1 MKINSPGLAD
11 SAGGCIAKAR
21 QDGESGPKALYENHF
36 HRLNFPGLVDSLG
49 GCLAEARLAGESG
62 P

>member
-1 MKINSPGLAD
+1 MGV
-11 SAGGCIAKAR
+11 
-21 QDGESGPKALYENHF
+21 LYENHF

-62 P
+62 PKG